1 MPGGTILAIENIAS
15 SEMMPGPDGI
25 RPTNP
30 KAEAPY
36 RMAIWASS
44 RELMQQIF
52 IRIILV
58 NATEE

>member
-1 MPGGTILAIENIAS
+1 
-15 SEMMPGPDGI
+15 MMPGPDGI

-30 KAEAPY
+30 KAAAPY